1 MRGNEYV
8 MNIFEF
14 SGKELVLISALISEK
29 IASEYT
35 PEEQEIIASL
45 LRSISENI
53 TVYGAREAINRLN
66 KES

>member
-1 MRGNEYV
+1 MRGNGNV
-8 MNIFEF
+8 MNIFEL

-53 TVYGAREAINRLN
+53 TVYVAREAINKLN